1 MKIGKLDPVNLEKL
15 VLHRLPVL
23 SDDIVCGPATG
34 LDCAAIRFKDGLA
47 IMSTDPIT
55 GAAADIGSLAVHVS
69 CNDLAAFGIKAK
81 GLLLVLIA
89 PPSAT
94 SEDVALVID
103 QASVTAESLGISI
116 VGGHTEVSDAVTRF
130 VVTTT
135 AIGFAEDGKMIQ
147 SNGAIGGDTLL
158 MTKTGG
164 LEGTAILAADQR
176 SRLKSVLSDA
186 ELEAARNLIQ
196 QISVVPEGVLGGQL
210 AVHAMHDA
218 TEGGILGAAWEM
230 AEASNLGLEIDIDS
244 IPLHDL
250 TRKITTELGLDPY
263 RLISSGTLLIASD
276 RPEEVLAAMAA
287 KGIPCARIG
296 RLTSELEFVQL
307 EAGQRSILAP
317 PGPDELY
324 KIT

>member
-1 MKIGKLDPVNLEKL
+1 MKIGKLDPVNLEDL

-55 GAAADIGSLAVHVS
+55 GAAADIGSLSVHVS
-69 CNDLAAFGIKAK
+69 CNDLAAFGVKPK

-94 SEDVALVID
+94 TEDVALIID
-103 QASVTAESLGISI
+103 QASVTAESIGVSI

-135 AIGFAEDGKMIQ
+135 AIGFADDGKMVQ
-147 SNGAIGGDTLL
+147 SNGSQGGDTLL

-164 LEGTAILAADQR
+164 LEGTAILAADQQA
-176 SRLKSVLSDA
+176 RLGLVLSD
-186 ELEAARNLIQ
+186 EQLEQARSLIG
-196 QISVVPEGVLGGQL
+196 QISVVREGILGGKL

-230 AEASNLGLEIDIDS
+230 AEASGLGLEIDVDL
-244 IPLHDL
+244 IPIHPL
-250 TRKITTELGLDPY
+250 THKIATELNINPY
-263 RLISSGTLLIASD
+263 RLISSGSLLIATD
-276 RPEEVLAAMAA
+276 RPEEVLAEMAA
-287 KGIPCARIG
+287 EQIPCARIG
-296 RLTSELEFVQL
+296 KLTIEKNFIQIQSGKRSE
-307 EAGQRSILAP
+307 LAP

>member
-69 CNDLAAFGIKAK
+69 CNDLAAFGIKPK

-103 QASVTAESLGISI
+103 QASVTAEALGVSI

-135 AIGFAEDGKMIQ
+135 AIGFAEDGKMVQ
-147 SNGAIGGDTLL
+147 SNGARGGDALL

-164 LEGTAILAADQR
+164 LEGTAILAADQHA
-176 SRLKSVLSDA
+176 RLQAVLSDA
-186 ELEAARNLIQ
+186 EFEQARSLIQ
-196 QISVVPEGVLGGQL
+196 QISVLTEGIIGGKL

-230 AEASNLGLEIDIDS
+230 AEASNLGLEIEIDR
-244 IPLHDL
+244 IPLHPL
-250 TRKITTELGLDPY
+250 TEKITAELGLDPY

-276 RPEEVLAAMAA
+276 RPDEVMAAMAEA
-287 KGIPCARIG
+287 GIACARIG
-296 RLTSELEFVQL
+296 RLTDDKKFVQIL
-307 EAGQRSILAP
+307 AGQVSELAP